1 MRFLKNVNQ
10 NLPGNNLIMFNTIEF
25 EIKNNIAK
33 ITLNRPYKLN
43 SFNAEM
49 HEEVRNALK
58 EIKNNNDARC
68 LLLTANGK
76 GFCAGQDLS
85 DRNVAPG
92 EDRPNLGSSLDKN
105 YNPLIR
111 TLVNLEIP
119 VICAVNG
126 VAAGAGVNIALAC
139 DIVLAARSASFIQ
152 AFCKIGLVPDSG
164 GTWQLVNMVGRA
176 RAMALAMLGDTIQ
189 AERAEELGLIW
200 RCVDDDRLQ
209 NESQSLAE
217 YLAQQPTLGLSY
229 IKRAINAAA
238 SNDLNAQLNLERDLQ
253 ELAGRTNDY
262 VEGVKAFT
270 EKRQPNFSGT

>member
-1 MRFLKNVNQ
+1 
-10 NLPGNNLIMFNTIEF
+10 
-25 EIKNNIAK
+25 
-33 ITLNRPYKLN
+33 
-43 SFNAEM
+43 
-49 HEEVRNALK
+49 
-58 EIKNNNDARC
+58 
-68 LLLTANGK
+68 
-76 GFCAGQDLS
+76 
-85 DRNVAPG
+85 
-92 EDRPNLGSSLDKN
+92 
-105 YNPLIR
+105 
-111 TLVNLEIP
+111 
-119 VICAVNG
+119 
-126 VAAGAGVNIALAC
+126 
-139 DIVLAARSASFIQ
+139 
-152 AFCKIGLVPDSG
+152 
-164 GTWQLVNMVGRA
+164 MVGRA
-176 RAMALAMLGDTIQ
+176 RAMALAMLGDKIQ